1 MDLEAVAF
9 PALVVADDGWVEQL
23 GSKEELSTMT
33 HTTLKK
39 YSKRRVVLYD
49 SRDHAWQIDSFTP
62 LRREGIIAK
71 LFAAFSNS
79 KVPVRVD
86 VRPITEAPLQATR
99 AALATAI
106 DADDDILTQF
116 TTAADLKNAIEQ
128 GQSFEGLLGILKT
141 MRAI

>member
-49 SRDHAWQIDSFTP
+49 SRDHAWQILEFPS
-62 LRREGIIAK
+62 
-71 LFAAFSNS
+71 
-79 KVPVRVD
+79 V
-86 VRPITEAPLQATR
+86 
-99 AALATAI
+99 
-106 DADDDILTQF
+106 
-116 TTAADLKNAIEQ
+116 
-128 GQSFEGLLGILKT
+128 
-141 MRAI
+141 